1 MKSNA
6 REMRD
11 LSKEELTTKA
21 AELKKELFNL
31 RFQQAMGQ
39 IEKQFGKGAI
49 MRMGV
54 SGALLPIATI
64 PTGAPPLMNSVS
76 SFMLSPDLYLV
87 VEASLKVHTGVP
99 FGVYLSS
106 GSLVR
111 LPMSMTLLNI

>member
-39 IEKQFGKGAI
+39 IENP
-49 MRMGV
+49 MR
-54 SGALLPIATI
+54 LRTLRNDIAKTKTI
-64 PTGAPPLMNSVS
+64 LMEKHGRV
-76 SFMLSPDLYLV
+76 
-87 VEASLKVHTGVP
+87 
-99 FGVYLSS
+99 
-106 GSLVR
+106 
-111 LPMSMTLLNI
+111 